1 MELHIVLEGKKDL
14 TGQLYRQLRDAIH
27 CGRLAAGEQMPPSR
41 LLSEQ
46 LGLSRKTVSEAYSRL
61 SLDKLLVGQIGV
73 GTFVR
78 ALPAT
83 PPRKQTAGDLAGAA
97 VVGRWARIGTPL
109 RHLAPEG
116 QSRYEFIGGNAS
128 KVPFPAQEWRRS
140 MNQALRHESQTRGR
154 YALTEGLLDLRR
166 AVAGFAGFTRGVRCS
181 ENDVVITNGA
191 QQAIDL
197 ISRVL
202 VEPGAVVAVEEPGYP
217 PARELFASQGAVI
230 VDIPVDNQGLVV
242 DAIPAGCR
250 LIYTTPAHQFPLGM
264 AMSQQRRQALLARAL
279 AIGAIIVEDDY
290 DCAFRYEGRPTDCL
304 QDMDTHGVVAYVG
317 TLSKVMLPEVRV
329 GYLVA
334 PPAIL
339 EAVLK
344 AKYLTD
350 CHNATLIQCALAA
363 FIRDGHLQRHIRRCH
378 AIYASRR
385 EKLLH
390 RFTGDL
396 APWLDPV
403 PFTAGFHMSAFLRE
417 DVDIN
422 LLLRLARRLDVGLYP
437 LKPFYY
443 AKPARSGLFFG
454 FGAIDTI
461 DIETALDRVKDVLI
475 QLS

>member
-1 MELHIVLEGKKDL
+1 MELHIVIEGRKDL
-14 TGQLYRQLRDAIH
+14 AGQLYQQLRDAIH
-27 CGRLAAGEQMPPSR
+27 SGRLAAGEQMPPSR

-46 LGLSRKTVSEAYSRL
+46 LGLSRKTVSDAYSRL
-61 SLDKLLVGQIGV
+61 SLDKLIVGQVGI

-78 ALPAT
+78 SLPAT
-83 PPRKQTAGDLAGAA
+83 KPREQSAGELAGAA
-97 VVGRWARIGTPL
+97 VVRRWSIIETPL
-109 RHLAPEG
+109 RHPAPEG

-128 KVPFPAQEWRRS
+128 KVPFPTEEWRRS
-140 MNQALRHESQTRGR
+140 INRALRHESETRGR
-154 YALTEGLLDLRR
+154 YAQTEGLLDLRK
-166 AVAGFAGFTRGVRCS
+166 AVAAFAGFTRGVRS
-181 ENDVVITNGA
+181 GENDVVITNGA

-197 ISRVL
+197 LSRVL
-202 VEPGAVVAVEEPGYP
+202 VEPGALVAVEEPGYP
-217 PARELFASQGAVI
+217 PARELFASQGAEI
-230 VDIPVDNQGLVV
+230 VSIPVDEQGMVV

-264 AMSQQRRQALLARAL
+264 AMSQQRRQALLKRAL

-304 QDMDTHGVVAYVG
+304 QGMDTHGVVAYVG
-317 TLSKVMLPEVRV
+317 TFSKILLPEVRV

-350 CHNATLIQCALAA
+350 CHNATLVQRALAI
-363 FIRDGHLQRHIRRCH
+363 FIKEGHLQRHIRRCH

-385 EKLLH
+385 ENLLR
-390 RFTGDL
+390 RFTSDL

-403 PFTAGFHMSAFLRE
+403 PFTAGFHMSALLRQPV
-417 DVDIN
+417 DVD
-422 LLLRLARRLDVGLYP
+422 LLLRLARRLDVGLYSVE
-437 LKPFYY
+437 PFYHGR
-443 AKPARSGLFFG
+443 PSRNGLFFG

-461 DIETALDRVKDVLI
+461 DMETALDRVKDVLI
-475 QLS
+475 QVS

>member
-1 MELHIVLEGKKDL
+1 MELHIVIEGKKDL
-14 TGQLYRQLRDAIH
+14 AGQLYRQLRDAIH

-46 LGLSRKTVSEAYSRL
+46 LGVSRKTVSEAYSRL
-61 SLDKLLVGQIGV
+61 SLDKLLVGQVGI

-78 ALPAT
+78 ALPA
-83 PPRKQTAGDLAGAA
+83 PKPREQTAGDLAGAA
-97 VVGRWARIGTPL
+97 VVSRWAGIETPL
-109 RHLAPEG
+109 RHPAPEG

-128 KVPFPAQEWRRS
+128 KTPFPATEWRRCI
-140 MNQALRHESQTRGR
+140 NRALQQESETRGR
-154 YALTEGLLDLRR
+154 YALTEGLPGLRK

-181 ENDVVITNGA
+181 EQDVVITNGA

-202 VEPGAVVAVEEPGYP
+202 LEPGAVVAVEEPGYP
-217 PARELFASQGAVI
+217 PARELFASQGAEI
-230 VDIPVDNQGLVV
+230 VSIPVDDQGMVV

-250 LIYTTPAHQFPLGM
+250 LIYTTPAHQFPLGL

-304 QDMDTHGVVAYVG
+304 QGMDTHGLVAYVG
-317 TLSKVMLPEVRV
+317 TFSKVMLPEVRV

-350 CHNATLIQCALAA
+350 CHNATLIQNALAL
-363 FIRDGHLQRHIRRCH
+363 FIKEGHLQRHIRRCH
-378 AIYASRR
+378 AIYATRR

-390 RFTGDL
+390 RFATDL

-403 PFTAGFHMSAFLRE
+403 PFTAGFHMAALLRE
-417 DVDIN
+417 PMDVD
-422 LLLRLARRLDVGLYP
+422 LLRRLARRLDVGLYGIE
-437 LKPFYY
+437 PFYHGT
-443 AKPARSGLFFG
+443 PPRDGLFFG

-461 DIETALDRVKDVLI
+461 DIETALDRVRDVLI
-475 QLS
+475 QVS